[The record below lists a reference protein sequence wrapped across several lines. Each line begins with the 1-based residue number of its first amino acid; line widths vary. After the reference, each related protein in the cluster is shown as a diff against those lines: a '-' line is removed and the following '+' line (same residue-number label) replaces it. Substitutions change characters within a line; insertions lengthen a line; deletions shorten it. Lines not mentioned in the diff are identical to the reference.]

1 MHSIQIST
9 ISREINSGK
18 NKITADL
25 KKNTR
30 AHDGGSPEILVDDN

>member
-1 MHSIQIST
+1 MHSIHIST
-9 ISREINSGK
+9 ISREINPGK

-30 AHDGGSPEILVDDN
+30 AHDGGSPKTLVDNN